1 MEWLTLITLIM
12 FPILVTMYIRLAHQ
26 EEWDAL
32 AEFGDE
38 YARYAAATPA
48 FWPWGRRSAQ
58 KKLSRLEEYHHDP
71 QNSSR

>member
-1 MEWLTLITLIM
+1 
-12 FPILVTMYIRLAHQ
+12 MYIRLAHQ

-71 QNSSR
+71 